1 MKRFYIYLLAFL
13 LPVCCFAQETVV
25 IKRKLTAGVKERIS
39 VLKSDNVTKQGL
51 YQAIFDNKT
60 ALASGNYT
68 NNIKTGVWNFYDTR
82 NNIIQRFNYTTNSLI
97 YEAPEDSTSNCRYV
111 VDRNVS
117 DTDHTT
123 KPIIRGDRFYGYI
136 NYLRLFRLP
145 PDMHN
150 IDNEAVVTTIELLV
164 SPGGRL
170 ADYVVHFQAQN
181 YDRKVGFNID
191 YLSDEDKTFIP
202 ATINSEPIACRIF
215 IHCFLT
221 SGGDLS
227 LY

>member
-1 MKRFYIYLLAFL
+1 VKRFYIYLLAFL
-13 LPVCCFAQETVV
+13 LPVCCLAQETVI
-25 IKRKLTAGVKERIS
+25 IKRKLTNGVKERIS

-51 YQAIFDNKT
+51 YQALLDNKT

-68 NNIKTGVWNFYDTR
+68 SNKKTGIWNFYDTR
-82 NNIIQRFNYTTNSLI
+82 NNIIQRFNCTTNKLV
-97 YEAPEDSTSNCRYV
+97 YEAPEDSTSNCHYV
-111 VDRNVS
+111 VDRTVS

-123 KPIIRGDRFYGYI
+123 KPVIRGGRYYGYI

-145 PDMHN
+145 TDMRN
-150 IDNEAVVTTIELLV
+150 IDNEAVTTTIELLV

-170 ADYVVHFQAQN
+170 ADYVVHFQAPN

-191 YLSDEDKTFIP
+191 FLSDEDKTFIP
-202 ATINSEPIACRIF
+202 ATINGEPIACRIF
-215 IHCFLT
+215 IRCLLT
-221 SGGDLS
+221 SSGDLD

>member
-1 MKRFYIYLLAFL
+1 MKRFYTYLLAFL
-13 LPVCCFAQETVV
+13 LPLSCLAQETVI

-51 YQAIFDNKT
+51 YQALLDSKT
-60 ALASGNYT
+60 VLASGSYT
-68 NNIKTGVWNFYDTR
+68 NNKKTGIWNFFDTK
-82 NNIIQRFNYTTNSLI
+82 NTVIQRFNYTTNTLL
-97 YEAPEDSTSNCRYV
+97 YEAPEDSTTNCRYV
-111 VDRNVS
+111 VDRAVR

-123 KPIIRGDRFYGYI
+123 KPVIIGGRFYGYI

-145 PDMHN
+145 PDMHDIN
-150 IDNEAVVTTIELLV
+150 NEVVVPTIELLV

-170 ADYVVHFQAQN
+170 AEYIVHFQAQN

-191 YLSDEDKTFIP
+191 YLNEEDKTFIP
-202 ATINSEPIACRIF
+202 ATINGEPITCRIF
-215 IHCFLT
+215 IRCYLT
-221 SGGDLS
+221 SGGDLE

>member
-13 LPVCCFAQETVV
+13 LPVCCLAQETVI
-25 IKRKLTAGVKERIS
+25 IKRKLTNGVKERIS

-51 YQAIFDNKT
+51 YQALLDNKT

-68 NNIKTGVWNFYDTR
+68 SNKKTGIWNFYDTR
-82 NNIIQRFNYTTNSLI
+82 NNIIQRFNCTTNKLV
-97 YEAPEDSTSNCRYV
+97 YEAPEDSTSNCHYV
-111 VDRNVS
+111 VDRTVS

-123 KPIIRGDRFYGYI
+123 KPVIRGGRYYGYI

-145 PDMHN
+145 TDMRN
-150 IDNEAVVTTIELLV
+150 IDNEAVTTTIELLV

-170 ADYVVHFQAQN
+170 ADYVVHFQAPN

-191 YLSDEDKTFIP
+191 FLSDEDKTFIP
-202 ATINSEPIACRIF
+202 ATINGEPIACRIF
-215 IHCFLT
+215 IRCLLT
-221 SGGDLS
+221 SSGDLD